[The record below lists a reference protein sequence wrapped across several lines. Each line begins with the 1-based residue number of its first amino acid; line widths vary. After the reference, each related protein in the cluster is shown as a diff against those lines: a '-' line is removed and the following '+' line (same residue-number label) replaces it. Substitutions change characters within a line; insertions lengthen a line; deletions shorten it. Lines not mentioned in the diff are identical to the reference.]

1 MKRNTIRN
9 KMSYP
14 IWVNKLAKIKK
25 KILFS
30 FGKSMEK
37 RYYHLFLAGI

>member
-25 KILFS
+25 KSYSLLERVWRKDTIIYS
-30 FGKSMEK
+30 
-37 RYYHLFLAGI
+37 